1 MTTLQGDKGEGSLL
15 AGKPDDLQMSWQK
28 RWGFQKGTASIC
40 FSIFSPRNYSK
51 YQPIPHIQPT
61 IYWSQPTDSKLQK
74 MQNNLVV
81 YLLDNK
87 EILPLQ
93 AYIIQISRTCSKYMK
108 SSQPST
114 RGIAKWN
121 LRTTGTAK
129 ASGIACNLL
138 ARKRW
143 NWFWLIRLIGHC
155 PSPTK
160 HFSDLRIR
168 FQGIFPA
175 LPRSE
180 EERAALKREFRRT
193 GSIPT
198 TVPAWKKDKKCDK

>member
-1 MTTLQGDKGEGSLL
+1 MCSELT
-15 AGKPDDLQMSWQK
+15 
-28 RWGFQKGTASIC
+28 
-40 FSIFSPRNYSK
+40 PRA
-51 YQPIPHIQPT
+51 PIPDTRIPQLMQPC
-61 IYWSQPTDSKLQK
+61 WPQPKDSKLQK
-74 MQNNLVV
+74 MQ
-81 YLLDNK
+81 K
-87 EILPLQ
+87 KKCTC
-93 AYIIQISRTCSKYMK
+93 YIIKKSCHFRLIHINQISRSCSKYMK
-108 SSQPST
+108 FLQPST

-129 ASGIACNLL
+129 ASGIACNSL